1 MPNFDRRMLIQ
12 GAAGA
17 AVATLVAAQ
26 PAAAAD
32 NGMVY
37 VIAEIVAKPEKAD
50 EARALLVPFVEKAR
64 KEPGCKSYALL
75 EMLTEPGHFFTS
87 EVWADKASIDAHMVT
102 PDIKDLGPKLT
113 PLLAKPFS
121 VAANKALST

>member
-1 MPNFDRRMLIQ
+1 MLDLDRRTLIQ
-12 GAAGA
+12 GAAL
-17 AVATLVAAQ
+17 ATLVAATTQ

-32 NGMVY
+32 NMVY
-37 VIAEIVAKPEKAD
+37 VIAEIVAKPENAD
-50 EARALLVPFVEKAR
+50 AARAMLVPFVEKSR

-75 EMLTEPGHFFTS
+75 EMLAEPGHFFTS
-87 EVWADKASIDAHMVT
+87 EVWADKAAIDAHMVT
-102 PDIKDLGPKLT
+102 ADIKELGPKLS

>member
-1 MPNFDRRMLIQ
+1 MTGLDRRTLVQ
-12 GAAGA
+12 GTAF
-17 AVATLVAAQ
+17 ATLVAATAM
-26 PAAAAD
+26 PARAAD
-32 NGMVY
+32 KDMVY

-50 EARALLVPFVEKAR
+50 EARAMLVPFVEKSR

-87 EVWADKASIDAHMVT
+87 EVWADKAAIDAHMVT
-102 PDIKDLGPKLT
+102 PDIKELGPKLT

-121 VAANKALST
+121 VAANKAVSL